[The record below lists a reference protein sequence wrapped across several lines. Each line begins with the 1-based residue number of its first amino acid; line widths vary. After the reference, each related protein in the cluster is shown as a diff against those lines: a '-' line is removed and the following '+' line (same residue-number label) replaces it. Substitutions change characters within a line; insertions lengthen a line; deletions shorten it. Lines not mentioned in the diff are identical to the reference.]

1 MSNVPPEILSAVDS
15 YERGRITLD
24 EAMLKIFG
32 AIRNTSDALA
42 TLKHISLEWKLRIW
56 ENVDAAPTHDHQWN
70 STRVLCIGTYIGDD
84 AADRFAQQN
93 RDALVRYRLGVECL
107 RALNRT
113 T

>member
-1 MSNVPPEILSAVDS
+1 MGNSPLEILSAIES

-32 AIRNTSDALA
+32 AIGNTTDALA
-42 TLKHISLEWKLRIW
+42 ALEQMSLEWKLRVW
-56 ENVDAAPTHDHQWN
+56 DKVDAAPTNDHQWN
-70 STRVLCIGTYIGDD
+70 STRILSIGTYIGQD
-84 AADRFAQQN
+84 AADCVAHQN
-93 RDALVRYRLGVECL
+93 REALVRYRLGVECL